1 MKLSPRATA
10 GLANAIAHAL
20 GLEDPSSNGAIL
32 SFDEPRSPR
41 AIDALY
47 TRLGAALDGKRPSK
61 HAPSIGQ
68 LIAILVSSKGGG
80 PSRHWPPPAALR
92 PGRAKDS
99 PRRALAELIELVAQG
114 SFERTK
120 RAERAR
126 VLGELL
132 LLFDLES
139 LLDVELEPGT
149 DVEEALRRVRRA
161 LAAR

>member
-10 GLANAIAHAL
+10 DLANAIAHAL
-20 GLEDPSSNGAIL
+20 GLQEPNPKGAVL

-41 AIDALY
+41 AFDALY
-47 TRLGAALDGKRPSK
+47 TRLGAALDARRPSK

-80 PSRHWPPPAALR
+80 PSAQWPPAALV
-92 PGRAKDS
+92 PGRVKGS
-99 PRRALAELIELVAQG
+99 SRRALAELVELVAQG

-139 LLDVELEPGT
+139 LLDVEIEPGT